1 MSVGHADAARRQAGG
16 TVGAHADGPSWHAFA
31 VPLPRAS
38 PCDGCDARCCR
49 GAYSIH
55 LTLDDVARIS
65 SGLDL
70 APARFAAS
78 QPQVTPS
85 ATGFLLERGGRT
97 HDLALGFRLPPDP
110 EPGCMFLQDGRCS
123 AYGVRPRAC
132 RRFPAAAEG
141 GRVVAREG
149 IVCGTARWAA
159 AMGQRSWRA
168 ELEREQREV
177 ALHAVVVADWN
188 ARVERGGERPL
199 PLERFLEHL
208 EDAWSV
214 VARLRETVRPSERAG
229 GALLGRVREIL
240 AELP

>member
-1 MSVGHADAARRQAGG
+1 MPV
-16 TVGAHADGPSWHAFA
+16 
-31 VPLPRAS
+31 PRAS

-49 GAYSIH
+49 AYSVQ
-55 LTLDDVARIS
+55 LTIDDAGRLARALDVPIR
-65 SGLDL
+65 
-70 APARFAAS
+70 RFAAHLP
-78 QPQVTPS
+78 QPVRTE
-85 ATGFLLERGGRT
+85 TGFMLDRSART
-97 HDLALGFRLPPDP
+97 HDLVLGHRAEPDP
-110 EPGCMFLQDGRCS
+110 AGCVFLEGGRCS
-123 AYGVRPRAC
+123 VYRVRPRAC
-132 RRFPAAAEG
+132 RRFPAAAEN